1 MYYIKVADG
10 ALQTLEEVGITSAI
24 ITYVANG
31 VDVMDFAADS
41 ALSAA
46 GIAFGTEIKIYDVDL
61 CIFIGEVTDIPSDST
76 AASVA
81 QKKYRAKCYLN
92 QLDRMQ
98 FTQDVSAYDT
108 AAEPPAVDT
117 FADPRVVLGLTY
129 PSTRITN
136 TVQIAVVL
144 DFADTLK
151 SVPISRDATWPT
163 GFLCPMDQKE
173 DITCWDAIISQ
184 LRWIPDHILYCDYSS
199 GSTVVK
205 LAKAGDITAT
215 SLTVTGTLASIQAVP
230 RHDLQMVGL
239 NVYFRKVTTVDGA
252 AMESRTV
259 QTAGDNM
266 DPFATNLY
274 VDLDGGSMD
283 FVRQEITVAEY
294 PVFGIPASV
303 GLKAWLAA
311 KVPWVSDL
319 NSYTITAVTRT
330 GTHSYTKEL
339 LKGQIA
345 KWMSVDTEEETIN
358 FTVEYD
364 VMDGSNYIEKAE
376 IKIPVQVT
384 SCNGSTKVY
393 SKISASD
400 SGEIEPA
407 GLAAGLYASWSKLH
421 WDGAIQSYLVKTGY
435 LLPGALLNISG
446 AHASLASMAAVIQST
461 TIDLQTTSIDISFGT
476 CMALEA
482 DSYTALYR
490 AIRYRRSSTRILA
503 DEDDEE
509 AQENDDT
516 SLVAVPK
523 GTATSSPA
531 TARKSI
537 GVSETGK
544 GVSSMAASDLATG
557 ELAKFREFTFATDP
571 ATGAGKTLKLLCTA
585 GADAELDIPG
595 GGGWDGEAPSG
606 YEWETLN
613 IVTDGKIVARK
624 ILTKTADK
632 SDVSTWSSSDS
643 RLLLQVNSSGVLR
656 VDKGYLKS

>member
-10 ALQTLEEVGITSAI
+10 ALQTLKEVGITSAI

-31 VDVMDFAADS
+31 VDFMDFAADS

-46 GIAFGTEIKIYDVDL
+46 GIAFGTEIKIYDVAL
-61 CIFIGEVTDIPSDST
+61 CIFIGEVTDPNPDASAS
-76 AASVA
+76 SVA
-81 QKKYRAKCYLN
+81 QKKYRAKSYLN
-92 QLDRMQ
+92 QLDRIQ
-98 FTQDVSAYDT
+98 YTQDISAYDS
-108 AAEPPAVDT
+108 AAEEPAVET
-117 FADPRVVLGLTY
+117 FPDPRVVLGLTY

-136 TVQIAVVL
+136 TVQIALVL
-144 DFADTLK
+144 DFADTVK
-151 SVPISRDATWPT
+151 SVPISRDATWPA
-163 GFLCPMDQKE
+163 GFLCPLDQKE
-173 DITCWDAIISQ
+173 NIFCWDAIVSQ
-184 LRWIPDHILYCDYSS
+184 LRWIPDHILRCDYSS

-205 LAKAGDITAT
+205 LSKASDIAAT
-215 SLTVTGTLASIQAVP
+215 SLAVTGTQADIRAVP

-274 VDLDGGSMD
+274 VDLDGGSME
-283 FVRQEITVAEY
+283 FVRQEITVAVY

-319 NSYTITAVTRT
+319 NSYTIKAVTRT
-330 GTHSYTKEL
+330 GTHNYTNEL

-384 SCNGSTKVY
+384 SCNGSSKVY

-400 SGEIEPA
+400 SGEIEPS

-446 AHASLASMAAVIQST
+446 AHASLASMAAVIQSSS
-461 TIDLQTTSIDISFGT
+461 IDLQTTSIDITFGT
-476 CMALEA
+476 CRALEA
-482 DSYTALYR
+482 DSFTALYR

-503 DEDDEE
+503 DQNDEE

-516 SLVAVPK
+516 SLVAVPR
-523 GTATSSPA
+523 GTSNASPA

-557 ELAKFREFTFATDP
+557 ELAKFREFTFSTDP
-571 ATGAGKTLKLLCTA
+571 VTGAARKLKVLATEGSIEALTTPEA
-585 GADAELDIPG
+585 AAWNGD
-595 GGGWDGEAPSG
+595 APSG

-632 SDVSTWSSSDS
+632 SDVSTWSSTDS
-643 RLLLQVNSSGVLR
+643 RLLLQCNSSGVLR
-656 VDKGYLKS
+656 LDKGYLKS

>member
-10 ALQTLEEVGITSAI
+10 LLQTMDEVGITSAVLN
-24 ITYVANG
+24 YVANG
-31 VDVMDFAADS
+31 VDVLEFAADS
-41 ALSAA
+41 ALTAA

-76 AASVA
+76 AASTA
-81 QKKYRAKCYLN
+81 QKKYRAKSYMN
-92 QLDRMQ
+92 QLDRIQ
-98 FTQDVSAYDT
+98 FTQDISAYDS
-108 AAEPPAVDT
+108 AAVPPAVDT

-163 GFLCPMDQKE
+163 GFLCPLDQKE

-184 LRWIPDHILYCDYSS
+184 LRWIPDHILHCDYSS

-205 LAKAGDITAT
+205 LSKAGDITAT
-215 SLTVTGTLASIQAVP
+215 ALAVTGTLAGIRAVP

-274 VDLDGGSMD
+274 VDLDGGSTE
-283 FVRQEITVAEY
+283 FIRQEITVAEY
-294 PVFGIPASV
+294 PAFSIPASV
-303 GLKAWLAA
+303 ALKAWLAA

-319 NSYTITAVTRT
+319 NSYTINAVTRT
-330 GTHSYTKEL
+330 GTQNYTKEL

-345 KWMSVDTEEETIN
+345 KWMAVDTEEETIN

-364 VMDGSNYIEKAE
+364 VMDGTNYIEKAE

-384 SCNGSTKVY
+384 SCNGSSKVY
-393 SKISASD
+393 SEISASD

-421 WDGAIQSYLVKTGY
+421 WDGSIQSYLVKTGY

-461 TIDLQTTSIDISFGT
+461 TLDLQTTSIDITFGT
-476 CMALEA
+476 CRALEA
-482 DSYTALYR
+482 DSFTALYR
-490 AIRYRRSSTRILA
+490 AIRYRRSSSRILA
-503 DEDDEE
+503 DADDEE

-516 SLVAVPK
+516 SMVAVPR
-523 GTATSSPA
+523 GSANASPA
-531 TARKSI
+531 TKRKEI
-537 GVSETGK
+537 GVSETGY
-544 GVSSMAASDLATG
+544 GVSTIAAADLASS

-571 ATGAGKTLKLLCTA
+571 ATGAAKTLKLLCTA
-585 GADAELDIPG
+585 GVNATLSIPG
-595 GGGWDGEAPSG
+595 GSWDGTAPSG

-632 SDVSTWSSSDS
+632 SDVSTWSATDS
-643 RLLLQVNSSGVLR
+643 RLLLQCNTSGVLR
-656 VDKGYLKS
+656 LDKGYLKS